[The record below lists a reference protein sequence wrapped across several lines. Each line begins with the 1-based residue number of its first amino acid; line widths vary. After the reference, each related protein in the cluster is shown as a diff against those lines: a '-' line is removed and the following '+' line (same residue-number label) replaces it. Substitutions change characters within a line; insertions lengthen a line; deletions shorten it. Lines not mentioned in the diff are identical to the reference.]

1 MKFGGYNEKAAE
13 RVNQFVAKLVG
24 YRSLFV
30 LLALASLVLAAGAD
44 NKFG

>member
-13 RVNQFVAKLVG
+13 RVNAFFAKLVG
-24 YRSLFV
+24 HRVLFV

-44 NKFG
+44 HKFG